1 MSIRNLILGVSSVVV
16 SYLIHYNS
24 LLQIATD
31 IIAKCEDYFITKCV
45 TFFIT
50 KCDSYYKLRRFYY
63 KMRKLLGAIHKVRTR
78 K

>member
-31 IIAKCEDYFITKCV
+31 IIAKCEDYFITKC
-45 TFFIT
+45 
-50 KCDSYYKLRRFYY
+50 DSYYKLRRFYY